1 MLTVIENEWLQVK
14 IAAKGAEVREVK
26 HKKTGLDYMWTGDSA
41 YWGRVSPVLFPIVG
55 RLKDDQYKLDGSTY
69 EMPQHGFLR
78 DQDFILDKR
87 SNTEAAF
94 VLESAGKFKQI
105 YPQKFKAVIHYELSG
120 ASLTVKWEILN
131 DDKGDMFFSIG
142 AHPAFRVP
150 LLHDEHV
157 SDYRVDFTS
166 KKNHMVTEYEL
177 QDSLIREKGQ
187 TSELP
192 SFLLDGSLFKND
204 ALVYSHIDA
213 VSLTSAKSG
222 HGVKVLMENFPFV
235 GIWSR
240 YMEDKGTIA
249 PFVCIEPWYGIADTI
264 EATGNLNE
272 KLGIQKLGEGEKFR
286 THYQINFI

>member
-26 HKKTGLDYMWTGDSA
+26 HKKNGLDYMWTGDSE

-55 RLKDDQYKLDGSTY
+55 RLKDDQYKLDGTTY

-78 DQDFILDKR
+78 DQDFILDKQ

-94 VLESAGKFKQI
+94 VLESAGKFKQT
-105 YPQKFKAVIHYELSG
+105 YPQEFKAVIHYELSG

-131 DDKGDMFFSIG
+131 ADKGEMFFSIG

-150 LLHDEHV
+150 LLNDEHV
-157 SDYRVDFTS
+157 SDYRVDFTPR
-166 KKNHMVTEYEL
+166 KNHMVTEYEL

-187 TSELP
+187 TSELS
-192 SFLLDGSLFKND
+192 SFQLNGSLFKND

-213 VSLTSAKSG
+213 VSLTSIKSG

-240 YMEDKGTIA
+240 YMEDEGIMA
-249 PFVCIEPWYGIADTI
+249 PFVCIEPWYGIADTLK
-264 EATGNLNE
+264 ATGNLNE
-272 KLGIQKLGEGEKFR
+272 KSGIQKLGEGEIFR
-286 THYQINFI
+286 THYEINFI